1 MPAIPLFQPLKT
13 VLGLCLAVLLVI
25 ADIRPAYA
33 EDTDTSDWH
42 YTLRPRDTL
51 QTLGNALLLPR
62 YSWTD
67 LASYNEISN
76 VGKLAPGSIIRIPMQ
91 WLKYQPQPASVL
103 SVQGTALIKRSGQA
117 SFTRLNANEQ
127 IHVGDEIATQK
138 GSILIRFADASILR
152 LEEQSNLVFNRLSS
166 YGNTGMVDTRMRL
179 NKGSI
184 STDVTPLNKG
194 SRFEISTPSAVA
206 AVRGTE
212 FRLESTPEDTKLEVV
227 EGKVALSHE
236 HGETVVPAGQGAKV
250 RKGSQIVEQQALF
263 PAPEP
268 LFSATQLN
276 ELPTKLNWKPN
287 ARAKAYRYELN
298 QGSEDGPRVDTQTLT
313 KPEVELS
320 ELVNGTYNVSM
331 SAIDEQGYQGMST
344 SSSLQVQSSQV
355 VAEPVSPPDKAV
367 IDSLRPELSW
377 QLSDDNASARFDL
390 AQDPDFKHIVYKSEY
405 SNEITQWPEQ
415 DMKPGVYFWRVATPD
430 GVASETF
437 SETRKITLRATLDET
452 SIMTVKYQTNSS
464 QKNEVGLFWNPVE
477 HATGY
482 VLQVSDTPDFTEIL
496 REETLD
502 KPSAHVRLKP
512 GLFYYARVKGLE
524 SELFASDYGPATELH
539 VNATQ

>member
-1 MPAIPLFQPLKT
+1 MPATELFKPLQSVP
-13 VLGLCLAVLLVI
+13 GLLLTLMLALFLTI
-25 ADIRPAYA
+25 ADLRPCFAD
-33 EDTDTSDWH
+33 ESDTSDWH

-67 LASYNEISN
+67 LASYNEVSDI
-76 VGKLAPGSIIRIPMQ
+76 GKLVPGSIIRIPMQ
-91 WLKYQPQPASVL
+91 WLKYQPQPATVL
-103 SVQGTALIKRSGQA
+103 SVQGTTLIKRSGQA
-117 SFTRLNANEQ
+117 NFTRLNANEA

-166 YGNTGMVDTRMRL
+166 FGNTGMVDTRMRL

-212 FRLESTPEDTKLEVV
+212 FRLESSSDSTRLEVV

-236 HGETVVPAGQGAKV
+236 HGEVVVPSGQGATV
-250 RKGSQIVEQQALF
+250 NKGSQIVEQKALF
-263 PAPEP
+263 PAPP
-268 LFSATQLN
+268 ALFADTQVN
-276 ELPTKLNWKPN
+276 DLPVTLSWQPN
-287 ARAKAYRYELN
+287 PQAKAYRYELN
-298 QGSEDGPRVDTQTLT
+298 QNSEQGPRVDSQTLS
-313 KPEVELS
+313 KPEVELRD
-320 ELVNGTYNVSM
+320 LVNGTYSVSM
-331 SAIDEQGYQGMST
+331 SAIDDKGYQGI
-344 SSSLQVQSSQV
+344 SSRSSVQVQSSQV
-355 VAEPVSPPDKAV
+355 VAELISPPDQAI

-377 QLSDDNASARFDL
+377 QLSDLNTRARFDL
-390 AQDPDFKHIVYKSEY
+390 AEDPEFKRIAYQSPFTDD
-405 SNEITQWPEQ
+405 NILWPER
-415 DMKPGVYFWRVATPD
+415 DLEPGIYFWRVA
-430 GVASETF
+430 VANGAAGETY
-437 SETRKITLRATLDET
+437 SSARKITLRATLDET
-452 SIMTVKYQTNSS
+452 SIMTVKYQN
-464 QKNEVGLFWNPVE
+464 NEVGLFWNPVE
-477 HATGY
+477 HATAY

-524 SELFASDYGPATELH
+524 SERFASDYGPVTELH
-539 VNATQ
+539 VKASQ